1 MHPTEIAVPRGWIEG
16 RLDQTA
22 PRLSLAAITELES
35 QQEQLGHL
43 SVAFSANLRISYVPK
58 SKSLQRWIDE
68 FGLAEAELLR
78 ELKFDLSRGAAVQS
92 TTLKTRDGLPKF
104 AVLGTRWRLVVRPQS
119 AKNSSFTL
127 AVLDGIHRLDVPT
140 NQIRFPP
147 VSVSFHPIW
156 DEAPADPTE
165 WLGKYRTCKSQKQD
179 IERRK
184 ADLSDQL
191 REIRG
196 ERQDELERTSRA
208 LRTPSVDC
216 TVRERSDA
224 HSLTRRKFS
233 ALRVMMDLLRLRS
246 DQDKHRFPATVR
258 PETAESPKA
267 SEIGT
272 GSGRYLRLAMNGPV
286 AAGILTEDTLVELFS
301 TGLSRPKRARI
312 RAVVEDSGVM
322 IIELDL
328 PSDAFGKCVEVEV
341 HTVSR
346 FGMWAHQRAI
356 HDLFEERV
364 EGYWPT
370 LAQLLCSP
378 KGLKPLRPATC
389 DRYFCDFDPGR
400 PKLNERQRLAVAGAL
415 GSDHAF
421 CIQGPPGTGKTT
433 VICELV
439 QQLLAKGERILLV
452 APTHVAIDEVLR
464 RIGSRDGVRALRLSW
479 DDAKVADD
487 VRKFTPANVIDPF
500 LDRLGNDN
508 TNKRR
513 GWNAKRQSLADAAAR
528 LERLVRA
535 LDLHDRSIRQRQLA
549 EATAQ
554 RAHHAVATEGSEL
567 RTAIGDLTIR
577 LPQTEAVLAQLSH
590 QHAAAETDVKSIR
603 AQASW
608 ANTLLGWIGFGPI
621 GEAAHRCSQLHKLV
635 TAKQEELTTEV
646 TRRDS
651 NQTRLNDL
659 ERELLAANSVANQA
673 TATADDAQRDKSAA
687 EISCREHSLIGNRLL
702 DAGQAAILV
711 EDFRK
716 QDERLVAYLRLVGRF
731 DELVAAAREESQDLE
746 GLRRELLAVTNLFC
760 CTTTGVAGSP
770 ELRDVVFD
778 TLIVDEASRVTD
790 SEFLIGAVRARRWIL
805 VGDEHQLPPYVEQ
818 NDEHFIHALSALHQ
832 ANVSGK
838 AIEAAVDELGHL
850 WEEDEELHRFRR
862 DSVLQFAERMR
873 ESGEWESIYRAA
885 YQTGID
891 YLSGEVSDPSKAL
904 LQAMRESLIHSLF
917 ERVVRDGPASMKVRL
932 VEQRRMI
939 EPIAAIVSTPVYHG
953 DYQTPP
959 PEELARS
966 GVTPLT
972 TPSFPT
978 PVTFLDTSLL
988 GIAARDELIRNSF
1001 INKTEARWIVE
1012 ACRTL
1017 DRELAQAGDGPITV
1031 SILAFYKAQTRLIR
1045 DQLNLHRFVR
1055 LRFSVIDA
1063 IDRIQGQESDI
1074 VFLSFCRTSGKNV
1087 SATFGQWLQDV
1098 RRLNVACT
1106 RAHRALIFVGQ
1117 RELLGRLCANPEA
1130 MEFYRHLDGLFDS
1143 RSDVMRVVRQFSGG
1157 GK

>member
-1 MHPTEIAVPRGWIEG
+1 MQSNEIAVPHGWIEG
-16 RLDQTA
+16 RLSQTS
-22 PRLSLAAITELES
+22 PQLSLAVINELE
-35 QQEQLGHL
+35 G
-43 SVAFSANLRISYVPK
+43 
-58 SKSLQRWIDE
+58 
-68 FGLAEAELLR
+68 ELEDLR
-78 ELKFDLSRGAAVQS
+78 ELGVDFPAKLWISYYPQSFEEWVREFGVFDTELRNEILHDLKRGVVVKS
-92 TTLKTRDGLPKF
+92 TERKRADGRPVF
-104 AVLGTRWRLVVRPQS
+104 IVLGTRWRLTIQCKK
-119 AKNSSFTL
+119 AKTSLSTL
-127 AVLDGIHRLDVPT
+127 AVLDGIRRIDIPT
-140 NQIRFPP
+140 GQLLLTPAT
-147 VSVSFHPIW
+147 VSFHPIW
-156 DEAPADPTE
+156 EETPADPSE
-165 WLGKYRTCKSQKQD
+165 WLREYRSCSGQKQD

-184 ADLSDQL
+184 ADLRDQL
-191 REIRG
+191 REVRSK
-196 ERQDELERTSRA
+196 RQDEIEKTSYA
-208 LRTPSVDC
+208 LSTPLVDC

-224 HSLTRRKFS
+224 HGLVRRKFS

-246 DQDKHRFPATVR
+246 EQDKRRFAATVR
-258 PETAESPKA
+258 LEEAESPET
-267 SEIGT
+267 SEIDT
-272 GSGRYLRLAMNGPV
+272 GSGRYLKIAINEPV
-286 AAGILTEDTLVELFS
+286 PAGLLTEDTLVELFS
-301 TGLSRPKRARI
+301 TGLSRPKRARV
-312 RAVVEDSGVM
+312 RSVVEDSGVM
-322 IIELDL
+322 TLELDL
-328 PSDAFGKCVEVEV
+328 PSQTFGKCMDIEI

-370 LAQLLCSP
+370 LANLLCFP
-378 KGLKPLRPATC
+378 KGLTPLQPATC
-389 DRYFCDFDPGR
+389 ERYFCDFDPGR
-400 PKLNERQRLAVAGAL
+400 PKLNERQKLAVAGAL

-479 DDAKVADD
+479 DDARVADD

-500 LDRLGNDN
+500 LDHLGNNN

-513 GWNAKRQSLADAAAR
+513 GWNSKRQLLADAAAR
-528 LERLVRA
+528 LEHLIRMI
-535 LDLHDRSIRQRQLA
+535 DLHERAIRHRQLA
-549 EATAQ
+549 EVTVQ
-554 RAHHAVATEGSEL
+554 RAHHAVTTEGFEL

-577 LPQTEAVLAQLSH
+577 LPHIEAELAQLTQ

-608 ANTLLGWIGFGPI
+608 VHTFLGWIGFGPI
-621 GEAAHRCSQLHKLV
+621 GAAAHLCSKLHKLA
-635 TAKQEELTTEV
+635 TAKQEELTTEI
-646 TRRDS
+646 TQRDS
-651 NQTRLNDL
+651 KQTRLNDL
-659 ERELLAANSVANQA
+659 ERELLAAKSVAHLA
-673 TATADDAQRDKSAA
+673 TAAADDTQRDKSAA

-702 DAGQAAILV
+702 DASQAEILV
-711 EDFRK
+711 KDFHE
-716 QDERLVAYLRLVGRF
+716 QDERLVAYLKLVERF
-731 DELVAAAREESQDLE
+731 DELVVAAREESQDLE

-790 SEFLIGAVRARRWIL
+790 SEFLIGAVRARRWVL

-838 AIEAAVDELGHL
+838 AIEVAVDELGHL

-873 ESGEWESIYRAA
+873 KSGEWQTTYRSA

-917 ERVVRDGPASMKVRL
+917 ERVVQDGPASMKMRL

-939 EPIAAIVSTPVYHG
+939 EPIAEIVSKPVYHG
-953 DYQTPP
+953 DYRTPL

-988 GIAARDELIRNSF
+988 GIGARDELNRNSF

-1017 DRELAQAGDGPITV
+1017 DRELAQAGDGPVTV

-1045 DQLNLHRFVR
+1045 EQLKRHRFVR
-1055 LRFSVIDA
+1055 LRFSIIDA
-1063 IDRIQGQESDI
+1063 IDCIQGQESDI

-1117 RELLGRLCANPEA
+1117 KELLGRLCANPEA
-1130 MEFYRHLDGLFDS
+1130 MEFYRHLNSLFES
-1143 RSDVMRVVRQFSGG
+1143 RSDVMRVVRQFGGG